1 MANERSADGRREP
14 CAGSTSA
21 PSTTSP
27 SPSPTELA
35 RRLRG
40 LLERIERDERQELRR
55 ENIILNVWAP
65 PTTRRDIRKRRAFR
79 QMYESAIVVYDGTE
93 DECVADWAREA
104 LRLLDKR
111 S

>member
-1 MANERSADGRREP
+1 M
-14 CAGSTSA
+14 
-21 PSTTSP
+21 
-27 SPSPTELA
+27 
-35 RRLRG
+35 
-40 LLERIERDERQELRR
+40 
-55 ENIILNVWAP
+55 
-65 PTTRRDIRKRRAFR
+65 RRDIRKRRAFR